1 MYFGNYAVFLL
12 FLIFQSSHPKM
23 EVVFLLGSVQA
34 FFLSFLVFNKK
45 GKSHSEII
53 LGTWLALLGLHI
65 LYYYLFTTGFL
76 FRYPH
81 LLGITA
87 AFPMLEAPLMYI
99 YVLVTISRKGRFRA
113 VYLLNALPF
122 LIFTIYFS
130 FTFYFLSGPEKI
142 SYYEQMYIK
151 LPRDLAIMSFPDIA
165 MGPIYVILSLIALSQ
180 HSKNIAQ
187 RFSYTEQISLNW
199 LKYVIGGLGF
209 VFFTDVVSN
218 ILVKFPFMSVE
229 AHEHLNYLSMTIAV
243 FFLGFFGIRQQ
254 AISNVEVASSH
265 TNAMDVSRKKKGRGN
280 QYLHSGLKKE
290 EAEQH
295 AIALK
300 AYFKNEKPYL
310 NGKLSLSEVAEYMEI
325 SVNHLSQVINDQ
337 LGFSFFDFVNSY
349 RVEEVK
355 AKLADSA
362 YENYT
367 LLGMAYDSGFNS
379 KSTFN
384 SIFKKFTGFTPSQFA
399 SRKTD

>member
-1 MYFGNYAVFLL
+1 
-12 FLIFQSSHPKM
+12 M

-34 FFLSFLVFNKK
+34 FFLSILVFNKK
-45 GKSHSEII
+45 EKSHSEII
-53 LGTWLALLGLHI
+53 LGTWLALLGVHI

-81 LLGITA
+81 LLGITV
-87 AFPMLEAPLMYI
+87 AFPMLEAPLMFI
-99 YVLVTISRKGRFRA
+99 YVLVTISRKGRFRT
-113 VYLLNALPF
+113 VYLLHALPF

-130 FTFYFLSGPEKI
+130 FTFYFLSGSEKI

-165 MGPIYVILSLIALSQ
+165 MGPIYVVWSLIRLSQ
-180 HSKNIAQ
+180 HSRNIAQ
-187 RFSYTEQISLNW
+187 RFSYTEKINLNW

-218 ILVKFPFMSVE
+218 ILVKFPFMSIE
-229 AHEHLNYLSMTIAV
+229 GHEHLNYLSMTIAV
-243 FFLGFFGIRQQ
+243 FFLGYFGIRQQ
-254 AISNVEVASSH
+254 AISNVETPSLQAKP
-265 TNAMDVSRKKKGRGN
+265 MEVSRKKKSSGN

-295 AIALK
+295 ALALK

-310 NGKLSLSEVAEYMEI
+310 NGKLSLNEVAEYMGI

-337 LGFSFFDFVNSY
+337 LAYSFFDFVNSY

-367 LLGMAYDSGFNS
+367 LLGMAFDSGFNS
-379 KSTFN
+379 KSAFN
-384 SIFKKFTGFTPSQFA
+384 SIFKKFTGSTPSQFA
-399 SRKTD
+399 SGEVE